1 MFERW
6 RSSGLSAEM
15 TRSKRIRNHNS
26 DKKKSI
32 SKQWKTKR
40 RTKDLDQI
48 HEDMKPENADKLL
61 HQEIDYDAIGNAQ
74 FYCLHCARYFI
85 DQRSLKE
92 HFKTKVHKR
101 RLKQLSE
108 EPYTQEEAERAAGM
122 GSYIPAKKVKVETQA
137 IEEEMKI
144 S

>member
-1 MFERW
+1 
-6 RSSGLSAEM
+6 M
-15 TRSKRIRNHNS
+15 TRSKRIGNHNS
-26 DKKKSI
+26 DKKKNV
-32 SKQWKTKR
+32 SKLWKTKR

-48 HEDMKPENADKLL
+48 HEDMKPENASKLL
-61 HQEIDYDAIGNAQ
+61 HQEVDCDITGNAQ

-92 HFKTKVHKR
+92 HFRTKVHKR

-108 EPYTQEEAERAAGM
+108 EPYTQDEAERAAGM
-122 GSYIPAKKVKVETQA
+122 GSYIPAKKIKVETQT
-137 IEEEMKI
+137 IEEEVKI

>member
-1 MFERW
+1 
-6 RSSGLSAEM
+6 M
-15 TRSKRIRNHNS
+15 TRSKRIGNHNS
-26 DKKKSI
+26 DKKKSV
-32 SKQWKTKR
+32 SKLWKTKR

-48 HEDMKPENADKLL
+48 HEDMKPENADRLL
-61 HQEIDYDAIGNAQ
+61 HQEIDSDATGSAQ
-74 FYCLHCARYFI
+74 FYCLHCARYFM

-108 EPYTQEEAERAAGM
+108 APYTQEEADRAAGM
-122 GSYIPAKKVKVETQA
+122 GSYLPAKKFKVETQTM
-137 IEEEMKI
+137 EEEMKI